1 MNLGINSGILIVVP
15 IPKEYSAS
23 GNPNE
28 SAIQNA
34 LKEECGILIAVPI
47 PKEYYASGNL
57 IESAMQKALKEAWE
71 QNIT

>member
-1 MNLGINSGILIVVP
+1 MFCNFSASGFTDLNMNLGINSGILIVVP

-34 LKEECGILIAVPI
+34 LKEE
-47 PKEYYASGNL
+47 
-57 IESAMQKALKEAWE
+57 W
-71 QNIT
+71 